1 MCRISVREFT
11 PRDFPE
17 SVYEIWHEAF
27 GDSRSEIGHILSASS
42 AIFTASIDDRAAA
55 EKSAPSDRGGENF
68 PDEENTRAEEDDAE
82 NSHCAGMLCT
92 FDVSLNGARGAYIYA
107 VCTRRRYRGMGV
119 MRALITAVL
128 GILRS
133 RGMSFAFL
141 VPARREYFP
150 MYEKLGFD
158 VCVPGLSGTPGCG
171 GVRTAVGHEEF
182 DALRPTAFDGDFDR
196 LYSLYLSSPQVSPTK
211 GKALFRLSVE
221 EYADGGI
228 CYTRAGGDDAEPD
241 GYVIFEPNSK
251 KSINILEI
259 RRCYGAKRGIISSEV
274 FAGEA
279 NTGANA
285 PFAHSRD
292 LDIDGLAEM
301 SLQANVS
308 ARGEIGAGTAPQVTG
323 ADAPTVQPHGYAIDG
338 LAEMSL
344 QASLSAR
351 GEIGVGTALQVT
363 GANAPT
369 VQPHGYAID
378 GLAEMS
384 LQANISARGEIGAG
398 TVSQVTGDG
407 MLPDGG
413 CAGGTFGDVTH
424 ADGDFGGYDEDRTA
438 AQVGQA
444 AHERLSGGESCESEP
459 GTAFDCTHRSFD
471 GGDAHIYNIGRI
483 ISPAEK
489 QKALFVCF
497 GGFRPGE
504 ITVDMF
510 MEL

>member
-42 AIFTASIDDRAAA
+42 AIFTASIDDRAVA

-68 PDEENTRAEEDDAE
+68 PDEENTRADEDDAE
-82 NSHCAGMLCT
+82 DSHCAGMLCT

-171 GVRTAVGHEEF
+171 GVRTAVGIEDF
-182 DALRPTAFDGDFDR
+182 AALRPTAFDGDFDR
-196 LYSLYLSSPQVSPTK
+196 LYSLYLSSPQASPMK
-211 GKALFRLSVE
+211 GKALFRLSLE

-301 SLQANVS
+301 SLQANIS
-308 ARGEIGAGTAPQVTG
+308 ARGEIGAGTA
-323 ADAPTVQPHGYAIDG
+323 
-338 LAEMSL
+338 
-344 QASLSAR
+344 
-351 GEIGVGTALQVT
+351 
-363 GANAPT
+363 
-369 VQPHGYAID
+369 
-378 GLAEMS
+378 
-384 LQANISARGEIGAG
+384 
-398 TVSQVTGDG
+398 SQVTG
-407 MLPDGG
+407 GG
-413 CAGGTFGDVTH
+413 KSPEVGSTGNIFCDAAH
-424 ADGDFGGYDEDRTA
+424 ADGDFGASDEDRTA

-444 AHERLSGGESCESEP
+444 AHGPYVDGESCEPEP
-459 GTAFDCTHRSFD
+459 DTTFDHTHCSFD
-471 GGDAHIYNIGRI
+471 GGDAPIYNMGRI
-483 ISPAEK
+483 IFPAEK
-489 QKALFVCF
+489 QKALFACF

>member
-42 AIFTASIDDRAAA
+42 GIFTASIDDRAAA

-68 PDEENTRAEEDDAE
+68 PDEKNTRADEDDAE

-119 MRALITAVL
+119 MRTLLTAVL

-211 GKALFRLSVE
+211 GKALFRLSLE

-301 SLQANVS
+301 SLQAN
-308 ARGEIGAGTAPQVTG
+308 I
-323 ADAPTVQPHGYAIDG
+323 
-338 LAEMSL
+338 
-344 QASLSAR
+344 SAR
-351 GEIGVGTALQVT
+351 GEIGVETT
-363 GANAPT
+363 P
-369 VQPHGYAID
+369 
-378 GLAEMS
+378 
-384 LQANISARGEIGAG
+384 
-398 TVSQVTGDG
+398 QVTGDG
-407 MLPDGG
+407 KSPEVGSTGNIFCD
-413 CAGGTFGDVTH
+413 AAH
-424 ADGDFGGYDEDRTA
+424 ADGDFGASDEDRTA

-444 AHERLSGGESCESEP
+444 EHGPYVDGESCEPEP
-459 GTAFDCTHRSFD
+459 DTTFDHTHCSFD
-471 GGDAHIYNIGRI
+471 GGDAPIYPIYNMGRI
-483 ISPAEK
+483 IFPAEK
-489 QKALFVCF
+489 QKALFACF

>member
-42 AIFTASIDDRAAA
+42 GIFTASIDDRAAA

-82 NSHCAGMLCT
+82 NSCCAGMLCT
-92 FDVSLNGARGAYIYA
+92 FDVSLKGARGAYIYA

-211 GKALFRLSVE
+211 GKALFRLSLE

-301 SLQANVS
+301 SLQAN
-308 ARGEIGAGTAPQVTG
+308 I
-323 ADAPTVQPHGYAIDG
+323 
-338 LAEMSL
+338 
-344 QASLSAR
+344 SAR

-384 LQANISARGEIGAG
+384 LQANISARGEIGAE
-398 TVSQVTGDG
+398 TTPQVTGDG
-407 MLPDGG
+407 KSPEVVST
-413 CAGGTFGDVTH
+413 GGTFGDAAH
-424 ADGDFGGYDEDRTA
+424 ADGDFGASDEDRTA

-444 AHERLSGGESCESEP
+444 AHGPYVDGESCEPEP
-459 GTAFDCTHRSFD
+459 DTTFDQTHCSFD
-471 GGDAHIYNIGRI
+471 GGDAPIYNMGRI
-483 ISPAEK
+483 IFPAEK
-489 QKALFVCF
+489 QKALFACF

>member
-211 GKALFRLSVE
+211 GKALFRLSLE

-301 SLQANVS
+301 SLQAN
-308 ARGEIGAGTAPQVTG
+308 I
-323 ADAPTVQPHGYAIDG
+323 
-338 LAEMSL
+338 
-344 QASLSAR
+344 SAR
-351 GEIGVGTALQVT
+351 GEIGVETT
-363 GANAPT
+363 P
-369 VQPHGYAID
+369 
-378 GLAEMS
+378 
-384 LQANISARGEIGAG
+384 
-398 TVSQVTGDG
+398 QVTGDG
-407 MLPDGG
+407 KSPEVGSTGNIFCD
-413 CAGGTFGDVTH
+413 AAH
-424 ADGDFGGYDEDRTA
+424 ADGDFGASDEDRTA

-444 AHERLSGGESCESEP
+444 EHGPYVDGESCEPEP
-459 GTAFDCTHRSFD
+459 DTTFDHTHCSFD
-471 GGDAHIYNIGRI
+471 GGDAPIYPIYNMGRI
-483 ISPAEK
+483 IFPAEK
-489 QKALFVCF
+489 QKALFACF

>member
-42 AIFTASIDDRAAA
+42 AIFTASIDDRAVA

-68 PDEENTRAEEDDAE
+68 PDEENTRADEDDAE
-82 NSHCAGMLCT
+82 DSHCAGMLCT
-92 FDVSLNGARGAYIYA
+92 FTVSLNGARGAYIYA

-171 GVRTAVGHEEF
+171 GVRTAVGHEDF
-182 DALRPTAFDGDFDR
+182 AALRPTAFDGDFDR

-211 GKALFRLSVE
+211 GKALFRLSLE

-292 LDIDGLAEM
+292 LDIDGLAEK
-301 SLQANVS
+301 
-308 ARGEIGAGTAPQVTG
+308 
-323 ADAPTVQPHGYAIDG
+323 
-338 LAEMSL
+338 
-344 QASLSAR
+344 
-351 GEIGVGTALQVT
+351 
-363 GANAPT
+363 
-369 VQPHGYAID
+369 
-378 GLAEMS
+378 S
-384 LQANISARGEIGAG
+384 LQANISARGEIGVE
-398 TVSQVTGDG
+398 TTPQVTGDG
-407 MLPDGG
+407 KSPEVGSTGNIFCD
-413 CAGGTFGDVTH
+413 AAH
-424 ADGDFGGYDEDRTA
+424 ADGDFGASDEDRTA

-444 AHERLSGGESCESEP
+444 EHGPYVDGESCEPEP
-459 GTAFDCTHRSFD
+459 DTTFDHTHCSFD
-471 GGDAHIYNIGRI
+471 GGDAPIYPIYNMGRI
-483 ISPAEK
+483 IFPAEK
-489 QKALFVCF
+489 QKALFACF

>member
-68 PDEENTRAEEDDAE
+68 PDEENTRAEENDAE
-82 NSHCAGMLCT
+82 DSHCAGMLCT

-119 MRALITAVL
+119 MRTLLTAVL

-133 RGMSFAFL
+133 RGRSFAFL

-171 GVRTAVGHEEF
+171 GVRTAVGIEDF
-182 DALRPTAFDGDFDR
+182 ATLRPTAFDGDFDR
-196 LYSLYLSSPQVSPTK
+196 LYSLYLSSPQASPMK
-211 GKALFRLSVE
+211 GKALFRLSLE
-221 EYADGGI
+221 EYADGEI

-301 SLQANVS
+301 SLQAN
-308 ARGEIGAGTAPQVTG
+308 
-323 ADAPTVQPHGYAIDG
+323 
-338 LAEMSL
+338 
-344 QASLSAR
+344 
-351 GEIGVGTALQVT
+351 
-363 GANAPT
+363 
-369 VQPHGYAID
+369 
-378 GLAEMS
+378 
-384 LQANISARGEIGAG
+384 ISARGEIGAE
-398 TVSQVTGDG
+398 TTPQVTGDG
-407 MLPDGG
+407 KSPEVVST
-413 CAGGTFGDVTH
+413 GGTFGDAAH
-424 ADGDFGGYDEDRTA
+424 ADGDFGASDEDRTA

-444 AHERLSGGESCESEP
+444 AHGPYVDGESCEPEP
-459 GTAFDCTHRSFD
+459 DTTFDQTHCSFD
-471 GGDAHIYNIGRI
+471 GGDAPIYNMGRI
-483 ISPAEK
+483 IFPAEK
-489 QKALFVCF
+489 QKALFACF

>member
-1 MCRISVREFT
+1 
-11 PRDFPE
+11 
-17 SVYEIWHEAF
+17 
-27 GDSRSEIGHILSASS
+27 
-42 AIFTASIDDRAAA
+42 
-55 EKSAPSDRGGENF
+55 
-68 PDEENTRAEEDDAE
+68 
-82 NSHCAGMLCT
+82 MLCT
-92 FDVSLNGARGAYIYA
+92 FDVSLKGARGAYIYA

-211 GKALFRLSVE
+211 GKALFRLSLE

-301 SLQANVS
+301 SLQAN
-308 ARGEIGAGTAPQVTG
+308 I
-323 ADAPTVQPHGYAIDG
+323 
-338 LAEMSL
+338 
-344 QASLSAR
+344 SAR

-384 LQANISARGEIGAG
+384 LQANISARGEIGAE
-398 TVSQVTGDG
+398 TTPQVTGDG
-407 MLPDGG
+407 KSPEVVST
-413 CAGGTFGDVTH
+413 GGTFGDAAH
-424 ADGDFGGYDEDRTA
+424 ADGDFGASDEDRTA

-444 AHERLSGGESCESEP
+444 AHGPYVDGESCEPEP
-459 GTAFDCTHRSFD
+459 DTTFDQTHCSFD
-471 GGDAHIYNIGRI
+471 GGDAPIYNMGRI
-483 ISPAEK
+483 IFPAEK
-489 QKALFVCF
+489 QKALFACF

>member
-42 AIFTASIDDRAAA
+42 AIFTASIDDRAVA

-68 PDEENTRAEEDDAE
+68 PDEENTRADEDDAE
-82 NSHCAGMLCT
+82 DSHCAGMLCT
-92 FDVSLNGARGAYIYA
+92 FTVSLNGARGAYIYA

-133 RGMSFAFL
+133 RGMSFAFR

-171 GVRTAVGHEEF
+171 GVRTAVGIEDF
-182 DALRPTAFDGDFDR
+182 AALRPTAFDGDFDR

-211 GKALFRLSVE
+211 GKALFRLSLE

-301 SLQANVS
+301 SLQAN
-308 ARGEIGAGTAPQVTG
+308 
-323 ADAPTVQPHGYAIDG
+323 
-338 LAEMSL
+338 
-344 QASLSAR
+344 
-351 GEIGVGTALQVT
+351 
-363 GANAPT
+363 
-369 VQPHGYAID
+369 
-378 GLAEMS
+378 
-384 LQANISARGEIGAG
+384 ISARGEIGAE
-398 TVSQVTGDG
+398 TTPQVTGDG
-407 MLPDGG
+407 KSPEVGSTGNIFCD
-413 CAGGTFGDVTH
+413 AAH
-424 ADGDFGGYDEDRTA
+424 ADGDIGASDEDRTA

-444 AHERLSGGESCESEP
+444 AHGPYVDGESCEPEP
-459 GTAFDCTHRSFD
+459 DTTFDHTHCSFD
-471 GGDAHIYNIGRI
+471 GGDAPIYNMGRI
-483 ISPAEK
+483 IFPAEK
-489 QKALFVCF
+489 QKALFACF

>member
-17 SVYEIWHEAF
+17 SVYGIWHEAF
-27 GDSRSEIGHILSASS
+27 GDSRGEIAHILSASS
-42 AIFTASIDDRAAA
+42 AIFTASVDDRASA
-55 EKSAPSDRGGENF
+55 ERSAPSDRSGENF
-68 PDEENTRAEEDDAE
+68 PDEENTRADEDDAE
-82 NSHCAGMLCT
+82 DSHCAGMLCT
-92 FDVSLNGARGAYIYA
+92 FTVSLNGARGAYIYA
-107 VCTRRRYRGMGV
+107 VCTRRRYRDMGV
-119 MRALITAVL
+119 MRTLLTAVL

-158 VCVPGLSGTPGCG
+158 ICVPGLSGTPGCG
-171 GVRTAVGHEEF
+171 GVRTAVGIEDF
-182 DALRPTAFDGDFDR
+182 AALRPTAFDGDFDR

-211 GKALFRLSVE
+211 GKALFRLSLE

-301 SLQANVS
+301 SLQAN
-308 ARGEIGAGTAPQVTG
+308 I
-323 ADAPTVQPHGYAIDG
+323 
-338 LAEMSL
+338 
-344 QASLSAR
+344 SAR
-351 GEIGVGTALQVT
+351 GEIGVG
-363 GANAPT
+363 
-369 VQPHGYAID
+369 
-378 GLAEMS
+378 LA
-384 LQANISARGEIGAG
+384 
-398 TVSQVTGDG
+398 SQVTGDG
-407 MLPDGG
+407 KSPEVGSTGNIFCD
-413 CAGGTFGDVTH
+413 AAH
-424 ADGDFGGYDEDRTA
+424 ADGDFGASDEDRTA

-444 AHERLSGGESCESEP
+444 AHGPYVDGESCEPEP
-459 GTAFDCTHRSFD
+459 DTTFDHTHCSFD
-471 GGDAHIYNIGRI
+471 GGDAPIYNMGRI
-483 ISPAEK
+483 IFPAEK
-489 QKALFVCF
+489 QKALFACF

>member
-1 MCRISVREFT
+1 
-11 PRDFPE
+11 
-17 SVYEIWHEAF
+17 
-27 GDSRSEIGHILSASS
+27 
-42 AIFTASIDDRAAA
+42 
-55 EKSAPSDRGGENF
+55 
-68 PDEENTRAEEDDAE
+68 
-82 NSHCAGMLCT
+82 
-92 FDVSLNGARGAYIYA
+92 
-107 VCTRRRYRGMGV
+107 
-119 MRALITAVL
+119 
-128 GILRS
+128 
-133 RGMSFAFL
+133 MSFAFL

-171 GVRTAVGHEEF
+171 GVRTAVGIEDF
-182 DALRPTAFDGDFDR
+182 AALRPTAFDGDFDR
-196 LYSLYLSSPQVSPTK
+196 LYSLYLSSPQASPTK
-211 GKALFRLSVE
+211 GKALFRLSLE

-301 SLQANVS
+301 SLQAN
-308 ARGEIGAGTAPQVTG
+308 I
-323 ADAPTVQPHGYAIDG
+323 
-338 LAEMSL
+338 
-344 QASLSAR
+344 SAR
-351 GEIGVGTALQVT
+351 GEIGVETT
-363 GANAPT
+363 P
-369 VQPHGYAID
+369 
-378 GLAEMS
+378 
-384 LQANISARGEIGAG
+384 
-398 TVSQVTGDG
+398 QVTGDG
-407 MLPDGG
+407 KSPEVGSTGNIFCD
-413 CAGGTFGDVTH
+413 AAH
-424 ADGDFGGYDEDRTA
+424 ADGDFGASDEDRTA

-444 AHERLSGGESCESEP
+444 EHGPYVDGESCEPEP
-459 GTAFDCTHRSFD
+459 DTTFDHTHCSFD
-471 GGDAHIYNIGRI
+471 GGDAPIYPIYNMGRI
-483 ISPAEK
+483 IFPAEK
-489 QKALFVCF
+489 QKALFACF

>member
-42 AIFTASIDDRAAA
+42 GIFTASIDDRAVA

-68 PDEENTRAEEDDAE
+68 PDEENTRADEDDAE

-119 MRALITAVL
+119 MRTLLTAVL

-158 VCVPGLSGTPGCG
+158 ICVPGLSGTPGCG
-171 GVRTAVGHEEF
+171 GVRTAVGIEDF
-182 DALRPTAFDGDFDR
+182 AALRPTAFDGDFDR

-211 GKALFRLSVE
+211 GKALFRLSLE

-301 SLQANVS
+301 SLQAN
-308 ARGEIGAGTAPQVTG
+308 
-323 ADAPTVQPHGYAIDG
+323 
-338 LAEMSL
+338 
-344 QASLSAR
+344 
-351 GEIGVGTALQVT
+351 
-363 GANAPT
+363 
-369 VQPHGYAID
+369 
-378 GLAEMS
+378 
-384 LQANISARGEIGAG
+384 ISARGEIGAE
-398 TVSQVTGDG
+398 TTPQVTGDG
-407 MLPDGG
+407 KSPEVGSTGNIFCD
-413 CAGGTFGDVTH
+413 AAH
-424 ADGDFGGYDEDRTA
+424 ADGDFGASDEDRTA

-444 AHERLSGGESCESEP
+444 AHGPYVDGESCEPEP
-459 GTAFDCTHRSFD
+459 DTTFDHTHCSFD
-471 GGDAHIYNIGRI
+471 GGDAPIYNMGRI
-483 ISPAEK
+483 IFPAEK
-489 QKALFVCF
+489 QKALFACF

>member
-68 PDEENTRAEEDDAE
+68 PDEENTRADEDDAE
-82 NSHCAGMLCT
+82 DSHCAGMLCT

-171 GVRTAVGHEEF
+171 GVRTAVGIEDF
-182 DALRPTAFDGDFDR
+182 AALRPTAFDGDFDR
-196 LYSLYLSSPQVSPTK
+196 LYSLYLSSPQASPMK
-211 GKALFRLSVE
+211 GKALFRLSLE

-301 SLQANVS
+301 SLQANIS
-308 ARGEIGAGTAPQVTG
+308 ARGEIGAGTA
-323 ADAPTVQPHGYAIDG
+323 
-338 LAEMSL
+338 
-344 QASLSAR
+344 
-351 GEIGVGTALQVT
+351 
-363 GANAPT
+363 
-369 VQPHGYAID
+369 
-378 GLAEMS
+378 
-384 LQANISARGEIGAG
+384 
-398 TVSQVTGDG
+398 SQVTG
-407 MLPDGG
+407 GG
-413 CAGGTFGDVTH
+413 KSPEVGSTGNIFCDAAH
-424 ADGDFGGYDEDRTA
+424 ADGDFGASDEDRTA

-444 AHERLSGGESCESEP
+444 AHGPYVDGESCEPEP
-459 GTAFDCTHRSFD
+459 DTTFDHTHCSFD
-471 GGDAHIYNIGRI
+471 GGDAPIYNMGRI
-483 ISPAEK
+483 IFPAEK
-489 QKALFVCF
+489 QKALFACF

>member
-17 SVYEIWHEAF
+17 SVYGIWHEAF
-27 GDSRSEIGHILSASS
+27 GDSRGEIAHILSASS
-42 AIFTASIDDRAAA
+42 AIFTASVDDRASA
-55 EKSAPSDRGGENF
+55 ERSAPSDRSGENF
-68 PDEENTRAEEDDAE
+68 PDEENTRADEDDAE
-82 NSHCAGMLCT
+82 DSHCAGMLCT
-92 FDVSLNGARGAYIYA
+92 FTVSLNGARGAYIYA

-119 MRALITAVL
+119 MRTLLTAVL

-158 VCVPGLSGTPGCG
+158 ICVPGLSGTPGCG
-171 GVRTAVGHEEF
+171 GVRTAVGIEDF
-182 DALRPTAFDGDFDR
+182 AALRPTAFDGDFDR

-211 GKALFRLSVE
+211 GKALFRLSLE

-259 RRCYGAKRGIISSEV
+259 RRCYGAKRGIID
-274 FAGEA
+274 A
-279 NTGANA
+279 
-285 PFAHSRD
+285 
-292 LDIDGLAEM
+292 GLA
-301 SLQANVS
+301 
-308 ARGEIGAGTAPQVTG
+308 
-323 ADAPTVQPHGYAIDG
+323 
-338 LAEMSL
+338 
-344 QASLSAR
+344 
-351 GEIGVGTALQVT
+351 
-363 GANAPT
+363 
-369 VQPHGYAID
+369 
-378 GLAEMS
+378 
-384 LQANISARGEIGAG
+384 
-398 TVSQVTGDG
+398 SQVTGDG
-407 MLPDGG
+407 KSPEVGSTGNIFCD
-413 CAGGTFGDVTH
+413 AAH
-424 ADGDFGGYDEDRTA
+424 ADGDFGASDEDRTA

-444 AHERLSGGESCESEP
+444 AHGPYVDGESCEPEP
-459 GTAFDCTHRSFD
+459 DTTFDHTHCSFD
-471 GGDAHIYNIGRI
+471 GGDAPIYNMGRI
-483 ISPAEK
+483 IFPAEK
-489 QKALFVCF
+489 QKALFACF

>member
-1 MCRISVREFT
+1 MCRISVSEFT

-17 SVYEIWHEAF
+17 SVYEIWNEAF
-27 GDSRSEIGHILSASS
+27 GDSRGEIAHILSASS
-42 AIFTASIDDRAAA
+42 AIFTASVDDRASA
-55 EKSAPSDRGGENF
+55 ERSAPSDRSGENF
-68 PDEENTRAEEDDAE
+68 PDEENTRADEDDAE
-82 NSHCAGMLCT
+82 DSHCAGMLCT
-92 FDVSLNGARGAYIYA
+92 FTVSLNGARGAYIYA

-119 MRALITAVL
+119 MRTLLTAVL

-158 VCVPGLSGTPGCG
+158 ICVPGLSGTPGCG

-196 LYSLYLSSPQVSPTK
+196 LYSLYLSSPQASPMK
-211 GKALFRLSVE
+211 GKALFRLSLE

-301 SLQANVS
+301 SLQAN
-308 ARGEIGAGTAPQVTG
+308 I
-323 ADAPTVQPHGYAIDG
+323 
-338 LAEMSL
+338 
-344 QASLSAR
+344 SAR
-351 GEIGVGTALQVT
+351 GEIGVETT
-363 GANAPT
+363 P
-369 VQPHGYAID
+369 
-378 GLAEMS
+378 
-384 LQANISARGEIGAG
+384 
-398 TVSQVTGDG
+398 QVTGDG
-407 MLPDGG
+407 KSPEVGSTGNIFCD
-413 CAGGTFGDVTH
+413 AAH
-424 ADGDFGGYDEDRTA
+424 ADGDFGASDEDRTA

-444 AHERLSGGESCESEP
+444 AHGSYVDGESCEPEP
-459 GTAFDCTHRSFD
+459 DTTFDHTHCSFD
-471 GGDAHIYNIGRI
+471 GGDAPIYNMGRI
-483 ISPAEK
+483 IFPAEK
-489 QKALFVCF
+489 QKALFACF

>member
-68 PDEENTRAEEDDAE
+68 PDEENTRADEDDAE
-82 NSHCAGMLCT
+82 DSHCAGMLCT
-92 FDVSLNGARGAYIYA
+92 FTVSLNGARGAYIYA

-119 MRALITAVL
+119 MRTLLTAVL

-158 VCVPGLSGTPGCG
+158 ICVPGLSGTPGCG
-171 GVRTAVGHEEF
+171 GVRTAVGIEDF
-182 DALRPTAFDGDFDR
+182 AALRPTAFDGDFDR

-211 GKALFRLSVE
+211 GKALFRLSLE

-259 RRCYGAKRGIISSEV
+259 RRCYGAKRGIID
-274 FAGEA
+274 AGLA
-279 NTGANA
+279 SQVTGADA

-301 SLQANVS
+301 SLQAN
-308 ARGEIGAGTAPQVTG
+308 
-323 ADAPTVQPHGYAIDG
+323 
-338 LAEMSL
+338 
-344 QASLSAR
+344 
-351 GEIGVGTALQVT
+351 
-363 GANAPT
+363 
-369 VQPHGYAID
+369 
-378 GLAEMS
+378 
-384 LQANISARGEIGAG
+384 ISARGEIGAE
-398 TVSQVTGDG
+398 TTPQVTGDG
-407 MLPDGG
+407 KSPEVGSTGNIFCD
-413 CAGGTFGDVTH
+413 AAH
-424 ADGDFGGYDEDRTA
+424 ADGDFGASDEDRTA

-444 AHERLSGGESCESEP
+444 AHGPYVDGESCEPEP
-459 GTAFDCTHRSFD
+459 DTTFDHTHCSFD
-471 GGDAHIYNIGRI
+471 GGDAPIYNMGRI
-483 ISPAEK
+483 IFPAEK
-489 QKALFVCF
+489 QKALFGCF

>member
-42 AIFTASIDDRAAA
+42 AIFTASIDDRAVA
-55 EKSAPSDRGGENF
+55 EKSAPSDRDGENF
-68 PDEENTRAEEDDAE
+68 PDEENTRADEDDAE
-82 NSHCAGMLCT
+82 DSHCAGMLCT

-171 GVRTAVGHEEF
+171 GVRTAVGIEDF
-182 DALRPTAFDGDFDR
+182 AALRPTAFDGDFDR
-196 LYSLYLSSPQVSPTK
+196 LYSLYLSSPQASPMK
-211 GKALFRLSVE
+211 GKALFRLSLE

-301 SLQANVS
+301 SLQAN
-308 ARGEIGAGTAPQVTG
+308 
-323 ADAPTVQPHGYAIDG
+323 
-338 LAEMSL
+338 
-344 QASLSAR
+344 
-351 GEIGVGTALQVT
+351 
-363 GANAPT
+363 
-369 VQPHGYAID
+369 
-378 GLAEMS
+378 
-384 LQANISARGEIGAG
+384 ISARGEIGAE
-398 TVSQVTGDG
+398 TTPQVTGDG
-407 MLPDGG
+407 KSPEVGSTGNIFCD
-413 CAGGTFGDVTH
+413 AAH
-424 ADGDFGGYDEDRTA
+424 ADGDFGASDEDRTA
-438 AQVGQA
+438 TQVGQA
-444 AHERLSGGESCESEP
+444 AHGPYVDGESCEPEP
-459 GTAFDCTHRSFD
+459 DTTFDHTHCSFD
-471 GGDAHIYNIGRI
+471 GGDAPIYNMGRI
-483 ISPAEK
+483 IFPAEK
-489 QKALFVCF
+489 QKALFACF

>member
-42 AIFTASIDDRAAA
+42 GIFTASIDDRAAA

-68 PDEENTRAEEDDAE
+68 PDEENTRAEENDAE

-92 FDVSLNGARGAYIYA
+92 FNVSLNGARGAYIYA

-196 LYSLYLSSPQVSPTK
+196 LYSLYLSSPQASPMK
-211 GKALFRLSVE
+211 GKALFRLSLE

-301 SLQANVS
+301 SLQAN
-308 ARGEIGAGTAPQVTG
+308 I
-323 ADAPTVQPHGYAIDG
+323 
-338 LAEMSL
+338 
-344 QASLSAR
+344 SAR
-351 GEIGVGTALQVT
+351 GEIGVETT
-363 GANAPT
+363 P
-369 VQPHGYAID
+369 
-378 GLAEMS
+378 
-384 LQANISARGEIGAG
+384 
-398 TVSQVTGDG
+398 QVTGDG
-407 MLPDGG
+407 KSPEVGSTGNIFCD
-413 CAGGTFGDVTH
+413 AAH
-424 ADGDFGGYDEDRTA
+424 ADGDFGASDEDRTA

-444 AHERLSGGESCESEP
+444 EHGPYVDGESCEPEP
-459 GTAFDCTHRSFD
+459 DTTFDHTHCSFD
-471 GGDAHIYNIGRI
+471 GGDAPIYPIYNMGRI
-483 ISPAEK
+483 IFPAEK
-489 QKALFVCF
+489 QKALFACF

>member
-68 PDEENTRAEEDDAE
+68 PDEENTRADEDDAE

-92 FDVSLNGARGAYIYA
+92 FNVSLNGARGAYIYA
-107 VCTRRRYRGMGV
+107 VCPRRRYRGLGV
-119 MRALITAVL
+119 MRALLTAVL

-171 GVRTAVGHEEF
+171 GVRTAVGIEDF
-182 DALRPTAFDGDFDR
+182 AALRPTAFDGDFDR
-196 LYSLYLSSPQVSPTK
+196 LYSLYLSSPQASPMK
-211 GKALFRLSVE
+211 GKALFRLSLE

-285 PFAHSRD
+285 PFTHSRD
-292 LDIDGLAEM
+292 LDIDGL
-301 SLQANVS
+301 
-308 ARGEIGAGTAPQVTG
+308 T
-323 ADAPTVQPHGYAIDG
+323 
-338 LAEMSL
+338 
-344 QASLSAR
+344 
-351 GEIGVGTALQVT
+351 
-363 GANAPT
+363 
-369 VQPHGYAID
+369 
-378 GLAEMS
+378 EMS

-398 TVSQVTGDG
+398 TASQVTGDG
-407 MLPDGG
+407 KSPEVVST
-413 CAGGTFGDVTH
+413 GGTFGDVAH
-424 ADGDFGGYDEDRTA
+424 ADGDFGVSDEDRTA

-444 AHERLSGGESCESEP
+444 AHGSYVDGESCEPEP
-459 GTAFDCTHRSFD
+459 DTTFDHTHCSFD
-471 GGDAHIYNIGRI
+471 GGDAPIYNIGRI
-483 ISPAEK
+483 IFPAEK
-489 QKALFVCF
+489 QKALFACF

>member
-82 NSHCAGMLCT
+82 NSCCAGMLCT
-92 FDVSLNGARGAYIYA
+92 FDVSLKGARGAYIYA

-119 MRALITAVL
+119 MRTLLTAVL

-211 GKALFRLSVE
+211 GKALFRLSLE

-301 SLQANVS
+301 SLQAN
-308 ARGEIGAGTAPQVTG
+308 I
-323 ADAPTVQPHGYAIDG
+323 
-338 LAEMSL
+338 
-344 QASLSAR
+344 SAR
-351 GEIGVGTALQVT
+351 GEIGVETT
-363 GANAPT
+363 P
-369 VQPHGYAID
+369 
-378 GLAEMS
+378 
-384 LQANISARGEIGAG
+384 
-398 TVSQVTGDG
+398 QVTGDG
-407 MLPDGG
+407 KSPEVGSTGNIFCD
-413 CAGGTFGDVTH
+413 AAH
-424 ADGDFGGYDEDRTA
+424 ADGDFGASDEDRTA

-444 AHERLSGGESCESEP
+444 EHGPYVDGESCEPEP
-459 GTAFDCTHRSFD
+459 DTTCDPTHCSFD
-471 GGDAHIYNIGRI
+471 GGAAPIYPIYNMGRI
-483 ISPAEK
+483 IFPAEK
-489 QKALFVCF
+489 QKALFACF

>member
-92 FDVSLNGARGAYIYA
+92 FTVSLNGARGAYIYA

-133 RGMSFAFL
+133 RGMLFAFL

-196 LYSLYLSSPQVSPTK
+196 LYSLYLSSPQASPMK
-211 GKALFRLSVE
+211 GKALFRLSLE

-301 SLQANVS
+301 SLQAN
-308 ARGEIGAGTAPQVTG
+308 I
-323 ADAPTVQPHGYAIDG
+323 
-338 LAEMSL
+338 
-344 QASLSAR
+344 SAR
-351 GEIGVGTALQVT
+351 GEIGVETT
-363 GANAPT
+363 P
-369 VQPHGYAID
+369 
-378 GLAEMS
+378 
-384 LQANISARGEIGAG
+384 
-398 TVSQVTGDG
+398 QVTGDG
-407 MLPDGG
+407 ESPEVGSTGNIFCD
-413 CAGGTFGDVTH
+413 AAH
-424 ADGDFGGYDEDRTA
+424 ADGDFGASDEDRTA

-444 AHERLSGGESCESEP
+444 EHGPYVDGESCEPEP
-459 GTAFDCTHRSFD
+459 DTTFDHTHCSFD
-471 GGDAHIYNIGRI
+471 GGDAPIYPIYNMGRI
-483 ISPAEK
+483 IFPAEK
-489 QKALFVCF
+489 QKALFACF

>member
-92 FDVSLNGARGAYIYA
+92 FTVSLNGARGAYIYA

-119 MRALITAVL
+119 MRTLLTAVL

-171 GVRTAVGHEEF
+171 GVRTAVGIEDF
-182 DALRPTAFDGDFDR
+182 AALRPTAFDGDFDR
-196 LYSLYLSSPQVSPTK
+196 LYSLYLSSPQASPMK
-211 GKALFRLSVE
+211 GKALFRLSLE

-228 CYTRAGGDDAEPD
+228 CYTRGGGDDAEPD

-292 LDIDGLAEM
+292 LDIDGL
-301 SLQANVS
+301 
-308 ARGEIGAGTAPQVTG
+308 T
-323 ADAPTVQPHGYAIDG
+323 
-338 LAEMSL
+338 
-344 QASLSAR
+344 
-351 GEIGVGTALQVT
+351 
-363 GANAPT
+363 
-369 VQPHGYAID
+369 
-378 GLAEMS
+378 EMS

-398 TVSQVTGDG
+398 TASQVTGDG
-407 MLPDGG
+407 KSPKV
-413 CAGGTFGDVTH
+413 GGTGNIFCDAAH
-424 ADGDFGGYDEDRTA
+424 ADGDFGASDEDRTA

-444 AHERLSGGESCESEP
+444 AHGSYVDGESCEPEP
-459 GTAFDCTHRSFD
+459 DTTFDHTHCSFD
-471 GGDAHIYNIGRI
+471 DGDAPIYNMGRI
-483 ISPAEK
+483 IFPAEK
-489 QKALFVCF
+489 QKALFACF

>member
-68 PDEENTRAEEDDAE
+68 PDEENTRAEENDAE
-82 NSHCAGMLCT
+82 DSHCAGMLCT

-119 MRALITAVL
+119 MRTLLTAVL

-171 GVRTAVGHEEF
+171 GVRTAVGIEDF
-182 DALRPTAFDGDFDR
+182 AALRPTAFDGDFDR
-196 LYSLYLSSPQVSPTK
+196 LYSLYLSSPQASPMK
-211 GKALFRLSVE
+211 GKALFRLSLE

-301 SLQANVS
+301 SLQAN
-308 ARGEIGAGTAPQVTG
+308 
-323 ADAPTVQPHGYAIDG
+323 
-338 LAEMSL
+338 
-344 QASLSAR
+344 
-351 GEIGVGTALQVT
+351 
-363 GANAPT
+363 
-369 VQPHGYAID
+369 
-378 GLAEMS
+378 
-384 LQANISARGEIGAG
+384 ISARGEIGAE
-398 TVSQVTGDG
+398 TTPQVTGDG
-407 MLPDGG
+407 KSPEVVST
-413 CAGGTFGDVTH
+413 GGTFGDAAH
-424 ADGDFGGYDEDRTA
+424 ADGDFGASDEDRTA

-444 AHERLSGGESCESEP
+444 AHGPYVDGESCEPEP
-459 GTAFDCTHRSFD
+459 DTTFDQTHCSFD
-471 GGDAHIYNIGRI
+471 GGDAPIYNMGRI
-483 ISPAEK
+483 IFPAEK
-489 QKALFVCF
+489 QKALFACF
-497 GGFRPGE
+497 GGFRLGE

>member
-68 PDEENTRAEEDDAE
+68 PDEENTRAEENDAE
-82 NSHCAGMLCT
+82 DSHCAGMLCT

-119 MRALITAVL
+119 MRTLLTAVL

-171 GVRTAVGHEEF
+171 GVRTAVGIEDF
-182 DALRPTAFDGDFDR
+182 AALRPTAFDGDFDR
-196 LYSLYLSSPQVSPTK
+196 LYSLYLSSPQASPMK
-211 GKALFRLSVE
+211 GKALFRLSLE

-301 SLQANVS
+301 SLQAN
-308 ARGEIGAGTAPQVTG
+308 
-323 ADAPTVQPHGYAIDG
+323 
-338 LAEMSL
+338 
-344 QASLSAR
+344 
-351 GEIGVGTALQVT
+351 
-363 GANAPT
+363 
-369 VQPHGYAID
+369 
-378 GLAEMS
+378 
-384 LQANISARGEIGAG
+384 ISARGEIGAE
-398 TVSQVTGDG
+398 TTPQVTGDG
-407 MLPDGG
+407 KSPEVVST
-413 CAGGTFGDVTH
+413 GGTFSDAAH
-424 ADGDFGGYDEDRTA
+424 ADGDFGASDEDRTA

-444 AHERLSGGESCESEP
+444 AHGPYVDGESCEPEP
-459 GTAFDCTHRSFD
+459 DTTFDQTHCSFD
-471 GGDAHIYNIGRI
+471 GGDAPIYNMGRI
-483 ISPAEK
+483 IFPAEK
-489 QKALFVCF
+489 QKALFACF

>member
-1 MCRISVREFT
+1 MCWISVREFT

-42 AIFTASIDDRAAA
+42 GIFTASIDDRAAA

-68 PDEENTRAEEDDAE
+68 PDEENTRAEENDAE

-92 FDVSLNGARGAYIYA
+92 FNVSLNGARGAYIYA

-196 LYSLYLSSPQVSPTK
+196 LYSLYLSSPQASPMK
-211 GKALFRLSVE
+211 GKALFRLSLE

-301 SLQANVS
+301 SLQAN
-308 ARGEIGAGTAPQVTG
+308 I
-323 ADAPTVQPHGYAIDG
+323 
-338 LAEMSL
+338 
-344 QASLSAR
+344 SAR
-351 GEIGVGTALQVT
+351 GEIGVETT
-363 GANAPT
+363 P
-369 VQPHGYAID
+369 
-378 GLAEMS
+378 
-384 LQANISARGEIGAG
+384 
-398 TVSQVTGDG
+398 QVTGDG
-407 MLPDGG
+407 KSPEVGSTGNIFCD
-413 CAGGTFGDVTH
+413 AAH
-424 ADGDFGGYDEDRTA
+424 ADGDFGASDEDRTA

-444 AHERLSGGESCESEP
+444 EHGPYVDGESCEPEP
-459 GTAFDCTHRSFD
+459 DTTFDHTHCSFD
-471 GGDAHIYNIGRI
+471 GGDAPIYPIYNMGRI
-483 ISPAEK
+483 IFPAEK
-489 QKALFVCF
+489 QKALFACF

>member
-1 MCRISVREFT
+1 MCRISVSEFT

-17 SVYEIWHEAF
+17 SVYEIWNEAF
-27 GDSRSEIGHILSASS
+27 GDSCGEIAHILSASS
-42 AIFTASIDDRAAA
+42 AIFTASVDDRASA
-55 EKSAPSDRGGENF
+55 ERSAPSDRSGENF
-68 PDEENTRAEEDDAE
+68 PDEENTRADEDDAE
-82 NSHCAGMLCT
+82 DSHCAGMLCT
-92 FDVSLNGARGAYIYA
+92 FTVSLNGARGAYIYA

-119 MRALITAVL
+119 MRTLLTAVL

-158 VCVPGLSGTPGCG
+158 ICVPGLSGTPGCG

-196 LYSLYLSSPQVSPTK
+196 LYSPYLSSPQASPMK
-211 GKALFRLSVE
+211 GKALFRLSLE

-228 CYTRAGGDDAEPD
+228 CYTRAGGNDAEPD

-301 SLQANVS
+301 
-308 ARGEIGAGTAPQVTG
+308 T
-323 ADAPTVQPHGYAIDG
+323 
-338 LAEMSL
+338 
-344 QASLSAR
+344 
-351 GEIGVGTALQVT
+351 
-363 GANAPT
+363 
-369 VQPHGYAID
+369 
-378 GLAEMS
+378 
-384 LQANISARGEIGAG
+384 LQANISARGEIGVE
-398 TVSQVTGDG
+398 TTPQVTGDG
-407 MLPDGG
+407 KSPEVGSTGNIFCD
-413 CAGGTFGDVTH
+413 AAH
-424 ADGDFGGYDEDRTA
+424 ADGDFGASDEDRTA

-444 AHERLSGGESCESEP
+444 AHGPYVDGESCEPEP
-459 GTAFDCTHRSFD
+459 DTTFDHTHCSFD
-471 GGDAHIYNIGRI
+471 GGDAPIYNMGRI
-483 ISPAEK
+483 IFPAEK
-489 QKALFVCF
+489 QKALFACF

>member
-82 NSHCAGMLCT
+82 NSCCAGMLCT
-92 FDVSLNGARGAYIYA
+92 FDVSLKGARGAYIYA

-119 MRALITAVL
+119 MRTLLTAVL

-196 LYSLYLSSPQVSPTK
+196 LYSLYLSSPQASPMK
-211 GKALFRLSVE
+211 GKALFRLSLE

-301 SLQANVS
+301 SLQAN
-308 ARGEIGAGTAPQVTG
+308 I
-323 ADAPTVQPHGYAIDG
+323 
-338 LAEMSL
+338 
-344 QASLSAR
+344 SAR
-351 GEIGVGTALQVT
+351 GEIGVETT
-363 GANAPT
+363 P
-369 VQPHGYAID
+369 
-378 GLAEMS
+378 
-384 LQANISARGEIGAG
+384 
-398 TVSQVTGDG
+398 QVTGDG
-407 MLPDGG
+407 KSPEVGSTGNIFCD
-413 CAGGTFGDVTH
+413 AAH
-424 ADGDFGGYDEDRTA
+424 ADGDFGASDEDRTA

-444 AHERLSGGESCESEP
+444 EHGPYVDGESCEPEP
-459 GTAFDCTHRSFD
+459 DTTFDHTHCSFD
-471 GGDAHIYNIGRI
+471 GGDAPIYPIYNMGRI
-483 ISPAEK
+483 IFPAEK
-489 QKALFVCF
+489 QKALFACF

>member
-68 PDEENTRAEEDDAE
+68 PDEENTRADEDDAE

-92 FDVSLNGARGAYIYA
+92 FNVSLNGARGAYIYA
-107 VCTRRRYRGMGV
+107 VCTRRRYRGLGV
-119 MRALITAVL
+119 MRALLTAVL

-171 GVRTAVGHEEF
+171 GVRTAVGIEDF
-182 DALRPTAFDGDFDR
+182 AALRPTAFDGDFDR
-196 LYSLYLSSPQVSPTK
+196 LYSLYLSSPQASPMK
-211 GKALFRLSVE
+211 GKALFRLSLE

-285 PFAHSRD
+285 PFTHSRD
-292 LDIDGLAEM
+292 LDIDGL
-301 SLQANVS
+301 
-308 ARGEIGAGTAPQVTG
+308 T
-323 ADAPTVQPHGYAIDG
+323 
-338 LAEMSL
+338 
-344 QASLSAR
+344 
-351 GEIGVGTALQVT
+351 
-363 GANAPT
+363 
-369 VQPHGYAID
+369 
-378 GLAEMS
+378 EMS

-398 TVSQVTGDG
+398 TASQVTGDG
-407 MLPDGG
+407 KSPEVVST
-413 CAGGTFGDVTH
+413 GGTFGDVAH
-424 ADGDFGGYDEDRTA
+424 ADGDFGVSDEDRTA

-444 AHERLSGGESCESEP
+444 AHGSYVDGESCEPEP
-459 GTAFDCTHRSFD
+459 DTTFDHTHCSFD
-471 GGDAHIYNIGRI
+471 GGDAPIYNIGRI
-483 ISPAEK
+483 IFPAEK
-489 QKALFVCF
+489 QKALFACF

>member
-17 SVYEIWHEAF
+17 SVYGIWHEAF
-27 GDSRSEIGHILSASS
+27 GDSRGEIAHILSASS
-42 AIFTASIDDRAAA
+42 AIFTASVDDRASA
-55 EKSAPSDRGGENF
+55 ERSAPSDRSGENF
-68 PDEENTRAEEDDAE
+68 PDEENTRADEDDAE
-82 NSHCAGMLCT
+82 DSHCAGMLCT
-92 FDVSLNGARGAYIYA
+92 FTVSLNGARGAYIYA

-119 MRALITAVL
+119 MRTLLTAVL

-158 VCVPGLSGTPGCG
+158 ICVPGLSGTPGCG
-171 GVRTAVGHEEF
+171 GVRTAVGIEDF
-182 DALRPTAFDGDFDR
+182 AALRPTAFDGDFDR

-211 GKALFRLSVE
+211 GKALFRLSLE

-301 SLQANVS
+301 SLQAN
-308 ARGEIGAGTAPQVTG
+308 I
-323 ADAPTVQPHGYAIDG
+323 
-338 LAEMSL
+338 
-344 QASLSAR
+344 SAR
-351 GEIGVGTALQVT
+351 GEIGVG
-363 GANAPT
+363 
-369 VQPHGYAID
+369 
-378 GLAEMS
+378 LA
-384 LQANISARGEIGAG
+384 
-398 TVSQVTGDG
+398 SQVTGDG
-407 MLPDGG
+407 KSPEVGSTGNIFCD
-413 CAGGTFGDVTH
+413 AAH
-424 ADGDFGGYDEDRTA
+424 ADGDFGASDEDRTA

-444 AHERLSGGESCESEP
+444 AHGPYVDGESCEPEP
-459 GTAFDCTHRSFD
+459 DTTFDHTHCSFD
-471 GGDAHIYNIGRI
+471 GGDAPIYNMGRI
-483 ISPAEK
+483 IFPAEK
-489 QKALFVCF
+489 QKALFACF

-510 MEL
+510 MDL

>member
-1 MCRISVREFT
+1 
-11 PRDFPE
+11 
-17 SVYEIWHEAF
+17 
-27 GDSRSEIGHILSASS
+27 
-42 AIFTASIDDRAAA
+42 
-55 EKSAPSDRGGENF
+55 
-68 PDEENTRAEEDDAE
+68 
-82 NSHCAGMLCT
+82 MLCT
-92 FDVSLNGARGAYIYA
+92 FDVSLKGARGAYIYA

-119 MRALITAVL
+119 MRTLLTAVL

-171 GVRTAVGHEEF
+171 GVRTAVGIEDF
-182 DALRPTAFDGDFDR
+182 AALRPTAFDGDFDR

-211 GKALFRLSVE
+211 GKALFRLSLE

-301 SLQANVS
+301 SLQAN
-308 ARGEIGAGTAPQVTG
+308 
-323 ADAPTVQPHGYAIDG
+323 
-338 LAEMSL
+338 
-344 QASLSAR
+344 
-351 GEIGVGTALQVT
+351 
-363 GANAPT
+363 
-369 VQPHGYAID
+369 
-378 GLAEMS
+378 
-384 LQANISARGEIGAG
+384 ISARGEIGAE
-398 TVSQVTGDG
+398 TTPQVTG
-407 MLPDGG
+407 GG
-413 CAGGTFGDVTH
+413 KSPEVGSTGNIFCDAAH
-424 ADGDFGGYDEDRTA
+424 ADGDFGASDEDRTA
-438 AQVGQA
+438 TQVGQA
-444 AHERLSGGESCESEP
+444 AHGSYVDGESCEPEP
-459 GTAFDCTHRSFD
+459 DTTFDHTHCSFD
-471 GGDAHIYNIGRI
+471 GGDAPIYNMGRI
-483 ISPAEK
+483 IFPAEK
-489 QKALFVCF
+489 QKALFACF

>member
-42 AIFTASIDDRAAA
+42 AIFTASIDDRAVA

-68 PDEENTRAEEDDAE
+68 PDEENTRADEDDAE
-82 NSHCAGMLCT
+82 DSHCAGMLCT
-92 FDVSLNGARGAYIYA
+92 FTVSLNGARGAYIYA

-171 GVRTAVGHEEF
+171 GVRTAVGIEDF
-182 DALRPTAFDGDFDR
+182 AALRPTAFDGDFDR

-211 GKALFRLSVE
+211 GKALFRLSLE

-301 SLQANVS
+301 SLQAN
-308 ARGEIGAGTAPQVTG
+308 
-323 ADAPTVQPHGYAIDG
+323 
-338 LAEMSL
+338 
-344 QASLSAR
+344 
-351 GEIGVGTALQVT
+351 
-363 GANAPT
+363 
-369 VQPHGYAID
+369 
-378 GLAEMS
+378 
-384 LQANISARGEIGAG
+384 ISARGEIGAE
-398 TVSQVTGDG
+398 TTPQVTGDG
-407 MLPDGG
+407 KSPEVVST
-413 CAGGTFGDVTH
+413 GGTFGDAAH
-424 ADGDFGGYDEDRTA
+424 ADGDFGASDEDRTA

-444 AHERLSGGESCESEP
+444 AHERLSGGEPCGFEP
-459 GTAFDCTHRSFD
+459 GASSDRTCRASD
-471 GGDAHIYNIGRI
+471 GGDASIYNMGRI
-483 ISPAEK
+483 IFPAEK
-489 QKALFVCF
+489 QKALFACF

>member
-11 PRDFPE
+11 PRAFPE

-42 AIFTASIDDRAAA
+42 AIFTASIDDRAVA

-68 PDEENTRAEEDDAE
+68 PDEENTRADEDDAE
-82 NSHCAGMLCT
+82 DSHCAGMLCT
-92 FDVSLNGARGAYIYA
+92 FTVSLNGARGAYIYA

-133 RGMSFAFL
+133 RGMLFAFL

-171 GVRTAVGHEEF
+171 GVRTAVGQEEF
-182 DALRPTAFDGDFDR
+182 DALCPTAFDGDFDR
-196 LYSLYLSSPQVSPTK
+196 LYSLYLSSPQVSPMK
-211 GKALFRLSVE
+211 GKALFRLSLE
-221 EYADGGI
+221 EYADSGI

-323 ADAPTVQPHGYAIDG
+323 DG
-338 LAEMSL
+338 KSPE
-344 QASLSAR
+344 
-351 GEIGVGTALQVT
+351 VGST
-363 GANAPT
+363 
-369 VQPHGYAID
+369 
-378 GLAEMS
+378 
-384 LQANISARGEIGAG
+384 
-398 TVSQVTGDG
+398 
-407 MLPDGG
+407 
-413 CAGGTFGDVTH
+413 GGTFGDAAH
-424 ADGDFGGYDEDRTA
+424 ADGDFDCSDEDRTA
-438 AQVGQA
+438 EQIGQA
-444 AHERLSGGESCESEP
+444 AHERLSGGEPCGFEP
-459 GTAFDCTHRSFD
+459 GASSDRTCRASD
-471 GGDAHIYNIGRI
+471 GGDASIYNMGRI

-489 QKALFVCF
+489 QKALFACF

>member
-82 NSHCAGMLCT
+82 NSCCAGMLCT
-92 FDVSLNGARGAYIYA
+92 FDVSLKGARGAYIYA

-119 MRALITAVL
+119 MRTLLTAVL

-171 GVRTAVGHEEF
+171 GVRTAVGIEDF
-182 DALRPTAFDGDFDR
+182 AALRPTAFDGDFDR
-196 LYSLYLSSPQVSPTK
+196 LYSLYLSSPQASPTK
-211 GKALFRLSVE
+211 EKALFRLSLE

-301 SLQANVS
+301 SLQAN
-308 ARGEIGAGTAPQVTG
+308 I
-323 ADAPTVQPHGYAIDG
+323 
-338 LAEMSL
+338 
-344 QASLSAR
+344 SAR
-351 GEIGVGTALQVT
+351 GEIGVETT
-363 GANAPT
+363 P
-369 VQPHGYAID
+369 
-378 GLAEMS
+378 
-384 LQANISARGEIGAG
+384 
-398 TVSQVTGDG
+398 QVTGDG
-407 MLPDGG
+407 KSPEVGSTGNIFCD
-413 CAGGTFGDVTH
+413 AAH
-424 ADGDFGGYDEDRTA
+424 ADGDFGASDEDRTA

-444 AHERLSGGESCESEP
+444 EHGPYVDGESCEPEP
-459 GTAFDCTHRSFD
+459 DTTFDHTHCSFD
-471 GGDAHIYNIGRI
+471 GGDAPIYPIYNMGRI
-483 ISPAEK
+483 IFPAEK
-489 QKALFVCF
+489 QKALFACF

>member
-42 AIFTASIDDRAAA
+42 AIFTASIDDRAVA

-68 PDEENTRAEEDDAE
+68 PDEENTRADEDDAE
-82 NSHCAGMLCT
+82 DSHCAGMLCT
-92 FDVSLNGARGAYIYA
+92 FTVSLNGARGAYIYA

-171 GVRTAVGHEEF
+171 GVRTAVGIEDF
-182 DALRPTAFDGDFDR
+182 AALRPTAFDGDFDR

-211 GKALFRLSVE
+211 GKALFRLSLE

-228 CYTRAGGDDAEPD
+228 CYTRVGGDDAEPD

-301 SLQANVS
+301 SLQAN
-308 ARGEIGAGTAPQVTG
+308 
-323 ADAPTVQPHGYAIDG
+323 
-338 LAEMSL
+338 
-344 QASLSAR
+344 
-351 GEIGVGTALQVT
+351 
-363 GANAPT
+363 
-369 VQPHGYAID
+369 
-378 GLAEMS
+378 
-384 LQANISARGEIGAG
+384 ISARGEIGAE
-398 TVSQVTGDG
+398 TTPQVTGDG
-407 MLPDGG
+407 KSPEVGSTGNIFCD
-413 CAGGTFGDVTH
+413 AAH
-424 ADGDFGGYDEDRTA
+424 ADGDIGASDEDRTA

-444 AHERLSGGESCESEP
+444 AHGPYVDGESCEPEP
-459 GTAFDCTHRSFD
+459 DTTFDHTHCSFD
-471 GGDAHIYNIGRI
+471 GGDAPIYNMGRI
-483 ISPAEK
+483 IFPAEK
-489 QKALFVCF
+489 QKALFACF

>member
-17 SVYEIWHEAF
+17 SVYGIWHEAF
-27 GDSRSEIGHILSASS
+27 GDSRGEIAHILSASS
-42 AIFTASIDDRAAA
+42 AIFTASVDDRASA
-55 EKSAPSDRGGENF
+55 ERSAPSDRSGENF
-68 PDEENTRAEEDDAE
+68 PDEENTRADEDDAE
-82 NSHCAGMLCT
+82 DSHCAGMLCT
-92 FDVSLNGARGAYIYA
+92 FTVSLNGARGAYIYA

-119 MRALITAVL
+119 MRTLLTAVL

-158 VCVPGLSGTPGCG
+158 ICVPGLSGTPGCG
-171 GVRTAVGHEEF
+171 GVRTAVGIEDF
-182 DALRPTAFDGDFDR
+182 AALRPTAFDGDFDR

-211 GKALFRLSVE
+211 GKALFRLSLE

-301 SLQANVS
+301 SLQAN
-308 ARGEIGAGTAPQVTG
+308 I
-323 ADAPTVQPHGYAIDG
+323 
-338 LAEMSL
+338 
-344 QASLSAR
+344 SAR
-351 GEIGVGTALQVT
+351 GEIGVG
-363 GANAPT
+363 
-369 VQPHGYAID
+369 
-378 GLAEMS
+378 LA
-384 LQANISARGEIGAG
+384 
-398 TVSQVTGDG
+398 SQVTGDG
-407 MLPDGG
+407 KSPEVGSTGNIFCD
-413 CAGGTFGDVTH
+413 AAH
-424 ADGDFGGYDEDRTA
+424 ADGDFGASDEDRTA

-444 AHERLSGGESCESEP
+444 AHGPYVDGESCEPEP
-459 GTAFDCTHRSFD
+459 DTTFDHTHCSFD
-471 GGDAHIYNIGRI
+471 GGDAPIYNMGRI
-483 ISPAEK
+483 IFPAEK
-489 QKALFVCF
+489 QKALFACF

>member
-68 PDEENTRAEEDDAE
+68 PDEENTRAEENDAE
-82 NSHCAGMLCT
+82 NSCCAGMLCT
-92 FDVSLNGARGAYIYA
+92 FDVSLKGARGAYIYA

-119 MRALITAVL
+119 MRTLLTAVL

-196 LYSLYLSSPQVSPTK
+196 LYSLYLSSPQASPMK
-211 GKALFRLSVE
+211 GKALFRLSLE

-301 SLQANVS
+301 SLQANIS
-308 ARGEIGAGTAPQVTG
+308 ARGEIGAGTA
-323 ADAPTVQPHGYAIDG
+323 
-338 LAEMSL
+338 
-344 QASLSAR
+344 
-351 GEIGVGTALQVT
+351 
-363 GANAPT
+363 
-369 VQPHGYAID
+369 
-378 GLAEMS
+378 
-384 LQANISARGEIGAG
+384 
-398 TVSQVTGDG
+398 SQVTGDG
-407 MLPDGG
+407 KSPEVVST
-413 CAGGTFGDVTH
+413 GGTFGDVAH
-424 ADGDFGGYDEDRTA
+424 ADGDFGVSDEDRTA

-444 AHERLSGGESCESEP
+444 AHGSYVDGESCEPEP
-459 GTAFDCTHRSFD
+459 DTTFDHTHCSFD
-471 GGDAHIYNIGRI
+471 GGDAPIYNIGRI
-483 ISPAEK
+483 IFPAEK
-489 QKALFVCF
+489 QKALFACF